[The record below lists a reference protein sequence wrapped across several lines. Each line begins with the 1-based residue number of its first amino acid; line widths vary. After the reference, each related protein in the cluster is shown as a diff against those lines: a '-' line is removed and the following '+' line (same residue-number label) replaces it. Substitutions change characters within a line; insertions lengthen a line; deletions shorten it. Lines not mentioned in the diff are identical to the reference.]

1 MFNNSGKLHRKV
13 IALQDES
20 ADSKFTIEKLNK
32 LIKKLEMKSKLL
44 ENEIGICF
52 VVFKISFEIYIILCI
67 PFENFQSC

>member
-32 LIKKLEMKSKLL
+32 QIKKLEMKSKLL

-52 VVFKISFEIYIILCI
+52 V
-67 PFENFQSC
+67 